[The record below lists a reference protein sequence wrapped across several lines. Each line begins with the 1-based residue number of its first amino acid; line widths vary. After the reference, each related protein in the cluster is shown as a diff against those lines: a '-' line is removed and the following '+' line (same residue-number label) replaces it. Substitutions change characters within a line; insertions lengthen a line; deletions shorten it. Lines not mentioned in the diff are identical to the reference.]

1 MTEKARILLVD
12 DHPLL
17 RTGVA
22 QLIALEEDL
31 ETVGEASSGE
41 EALQL
46 AEQADPDLILLDLN
60 MKGMNG
66 IETLIALR
74 DAEITARIVLF
85 TVSDNQEDVVAALQ
99 AGADGYLLKDMEPD
113 DLIKKIRLAANGQMV
128 LSEHLTELLAIA
140 IQSKARK
147 EQKVDISSMTKR
159 EKQILKLVSSGLTNK
174 HIARKLDITEGTVK
188 VHIKHLFKKLGLKSR
203 VEAAI
208 WAMEHKL

>member
-1 MTEKARILLVD
+1 MTDKAKILLVD

-17 RTGVA
+17 RSGVL

-31 ETVGEASSGE
+31 EAVGEASSGE
-41 EALQL
+41 EAIAL
-46 AEQADPDLILLDLN
+46 ATELEPDLIILDLN
-60 MKGMNG
+60 MKGMSG

-74 DAEITARIVLF
+74 AEQVTSRIVMF

-113 DLIKKIRLAANGQMV
+113 DLISKIRLAANGQLV
-128 LSEHLTELLAIA
+128 LSETLTELLALA
-140 IQSKARK
+140 IQSKNRK
-147 EQKVDISSMTKR
+147 DSKADAKSMTKR
-159 EKQILKLVSSGLTNK
+159 ERQILKLIASGMTNK

-188 VHIKHLFKKLGLKSR
+188 VHIKHLFKKLNLKSR

-208 WAMEHKL
+208 WAMENKL

>member
-1 MTEKARILLVD
+1 MTEKAQILLVD

-31 ETVGEASSGE
+31 ETVGEASNGE
-41 EALQL
+41 EAVSKALEL
-46 AEQADPDLILLDLN
+46 DPDLILLDLN

-66 IETLIALR
+66 IDTLSALR
-74 DAEITARIVLF
+74 DAEITSRIVMF

-113 DLIKKIRLAANGQMV
+113 DLIKKVRLAAHGQLV
-128 LSEHLTELLAIA
+128 LSEELTELLALA
-140 IQSKARK
+140 IQSKSRK
-147 EQKVDISSMTKR
+147 DSKSDAKSMTKR
-159 EKQILKLVSSGLTNK
+159 ERQILKLISAGMTNK

-188 VHIKHLFKKLGLKSR
+188 VHIKHLFKKLGIKSR

-208 WAMEHKL
+208 WAMENKL

>member
-1 MTEKARILLVD
+1 MTEKAQILLVD

-31 ETVGEASSGE
+31 ETVGEASNGE
-41 EALQL
+41 EAVTKALEL
-46 AEQADPDLILLDLN
+46 DPDLILLDLN

-66 IETLIALR
+66 IDTLSALR
-74 DAEITARIVLF
+74 DAEITSRIVMF

-113 DLIKKIRLAANGQMV
+113 DLIKKVRLAAHGQLV
-128 LSEHLTELLAIA
+128 LSEELTELLALA
-140 IQSKARK
+140 IQSKSRK
-147 EQKVDISSMTKR
+147 DSKSDAKSMTKR
-159 EKQILKLVSSGLTNK
+159 ERQILKLISAGMTNK

-208 WAMEHKL
+208 WAMENKL

>member
-1 MTEKARILLVD
+1 MNDKAQILLVD

-22 QLIALEEDL
+22 QLIALEEDM
-31 ETVGEASSGE
+31 ETISEASNGE
-41 EALQL
+41 EAVAL
-46 AEQADPDLILLDLN
+46 AIELDPDLILLDLN

-66 IETLIALR
+66 IDTLSALR
-74 DAEITARIVLF
+74 DAEITSRIVMF

-113 DLIKKIRLAANGQMV
+113 DLIKKIRLAAHGQLV
-128 LSEHLTELLAIA
+128 LSEELTELLALA
-140 IQSKARK
+140 IQSKSRK
-147 EQKVDISSMTKR
+147 DNKSDAKTMTKR
-159 EKQILKLVSSGLTNK
+159 ERQILKLISAGMTNK

-208 WAMEHKL
+208 WAMENKL

>member
-1 MTEKARILLVD
+1 MNDKAQILLVD

-31 ETVGEASSGE
+31 ETIGEASNGE
-41 EALQL
+41 EAVAKAIEL
-46 AEQADPDLILLDLN
+46 DPDLILLDLN

-66 IETLIALR
+66 IDTLSALR
-74 DAEITARIVLF
+74 DAEITSRIVMF

-113 DLIKKIRLAANGQMV
+113 DLIKKIRLAAHGQLV
-128 LSEHLTELLAIA
+128 LSEELTELLALA
-140 IQSKARK
+140 IQSKSRK
-147 EQKVDISSMTKR
+147 DNRSDAKTMTKR
-159 EKQILKLVSSGLTNK
+159 ERQILKLISAGMTNK

-208 WAMEHKL
+208 WAMENKL

>member
-17 RTGVA
+17 RTGVM
-22 QLIALEEDL
+22 QLIALENDL
-31 ETVGEASSGE
+31 ETVGEASNGE
-41 EALQL
+41 EAIRL
-46 AEQADPDLILLDLN
+46 AAELEPDLIILDLN

-66 IETLIALR
+66 IETLSALR
-74 DAEITARIVLF
+74 DREVTSRIVMF

-113 DLIKKIRLAANGQMV
+113 DLIEKIRLAANGQLV
-128 LSEHLTELLAIA
+128 LSKELTELLALA
-140 IQSKARK
+140 IQSKHRRDD
-147 EQKVDISSMTKR
+147 KVDAKTMTKR
-159 EKQILKLVSSGLTNK
+159 ERQILKLIAAGMTNK

-188 VHIKHLFKKLGLKSR
+188 VHIKHLFKKLHLKSR

-208 WAMEHKL
+208 WAMENKL